1 MSTLTNNVVSYTESS
16 LQQAAIADLVDELG
30 AELLIYAET
39 PIPLWPFVALGEA
52 IYDILSFFG
61 GGKPVTVDTNN
72 VIRAYNMSAYWP
84 LHTLAADLSEMLKNG
99 APISDSR
106 PEIQAQF
113 GQLKQGTVQSI
124 QSLAGAQ
131 PGPSGDGYWQIFNLI
146 ELSWQYAGDYNSV
159 LKVVEGIDK
168 FTIGLT
174 QLELQNVQPPP
185 APPNVPPGPTAPPC
199 PPFQALPDCLP
210 QPSAP
215 DLNLDEMGNGF
226 AGVAY
231 WLQVIAIYLMNI
243 FQKGAGAGTGNGG
256 NADPVT
262 CTQLTGLFGQLE
274 AAISAIN
281 ISIPAPPPLP
291 EPPAQVDL
299 TAIDADLKNLQTTL
313 ADMQKCVCDGVNG
326 TSATAAAIQAK
337 WLELVQLNVNE
348 GLIDAETAQIVTA

>member
-1 MSTLTNNVVSYTESS
+1 
-16 LQQAAIADLVDELG
+16 
-30 AELLIYAET
+30 
-39 PIPLWPFVALGEA
+39 
-52 IYDILSFFG
+52 
-61 GGKPVTVDTNN
+61 
-72 VIRAYNMSAYWP
+72 MSAYWP

-210 QPSAP
+210 QPGAP
-215 DLNLDEMGNGF
+215 DQALDEIGQGF
-226 AGVAY
+226 DGVAY
-231 WLQVIAIYLMNI
+231 WLQIIAIYLMNI

-262 CTQLTGLFGQLE
+262 CTQLTALFDKLE
-274 AAISAIN
+274 AAIGSIN

-291 EPPAQVDL
+291 EPPAPVDL
-299 TAIDADLKNLQTTL
+299 TAIDEDLKAIVAALDNPNDAIAAQLKRI
-313 ADMQKCVCDGVNG
+313 ADVIVAEDAAVK
-326 TSATAAAIQAK
+326 AAITYWNGLGFGDANLNQ
-337 WLELVQLNVNE
+337 LLVGQS
-348 GLIDAETAQIVTA
+348 GTP